1 MSRIRNLIGRIAA
14 GVALAILIIAPPVL
28 LIGLIGR
35 PFPSWSTL
43 TNEISNGSI
52 STETTMR
59 TAAALFVVIWVWAMF
74 TIAAEAF
81 SILQSRSTTRH
92 RQRRSTTR
100 TPVTTR
106 DTAGPTGPLVRL
118 VRIALLGT
126 VTTATTFTSLTAS
139 AAAPVQHVD
148 TYITAPIEA
157 DTAGEPVQAA
167 AAVDS
172 IVADG
177 RQTPLSIAM
186 DLGDETLRNEII
198 ALNPDWKGGPFDQG
212 TTVIVPLVTQ
222 PPAAQALPTAMAAPS
237 YTVRPN
243 DGWINVVEGLWGPG
257 SGERWQE
264 LAAQLVGQ
272 EVAPGVVLTPEMDTI
287 HPNWV
292 FHPPAAPATALSA
305 PSYTVQPNDGWI
317 NVVEGLWGPDS
328 GERWQELAAQLVGQ
342 EVAPGVVLTAEMGMI
357 HPNWVFTHPD
367 NVQPPIDQT
376 VTEPAPVIETPAP
389 VEPAPVI
396 ETPAP
401 VEPAPAPVI
410 EAPAPPIAEA
420 PTPPVIEAPAPLPP
434 PTAAQPP
441 AANTA
446 TGVDTVDDEVD
457 SDATPVSTPAPANV
471 DPSTLPVAAAT
482 TSDSSIPFGG
492 LVGGVSVAAV
502 IIGLLEAA
510 RRRRQRTAPAGAP
523 TGTVH
528 NDNAQAELALRS
540 LASKSHHQLV
550 TAVTVLLSQ
559 HYRDA
564 TLPATVLVQSIVVT
578 DDGNITVNF
587 DETITP
593 PAPFTGSDQHWTIT
607 AEQLDDIDTDIDP
620 EDQLLKT
627 VVSIGRNAASEIFVD
642 LESVGSVTITGDTDS
657 IDGLCRAIRTQLDDN
672 VEIFTNATGLD
683 IDDRHDTQ
691 PVDDTNLAN
700 IGIDRAP
707 LWDAITAGEIDSIIG
722 ARLGDWPYE
731 QLVAACVIDP
741 TGDVDAT
748 FLSGTFGGRGVA
760 TITATPGGATAWH
773 FDTDG
778 HLSIHDKPAA
788 TNTEQAPADE
798 PFIDIAT
805 PAVLDATTAAA
816 VDELTGAE
824 PTPALVSIKP
834 TEASEPSAYEP
845 PPWTYCVR
853 VMRRDLDVVDTNG
866 DVVTFVKGNNR
877 NGKRAPNS
885 SPSCTSNPTTK
896 RRSTR
901 SATPC
906 GTTSCSPTTP
916 SDRQQ
921 ATTPSAPCATRP
933 AHRSAKTSPSHTAEA
948 NGSSTPS
955 TSPPTRPCSGI
966 EPTTP
971 KTTPP
976 SGPGSQELMKSITGV
991 PFMGSRSFDGPRH
1004 SPTSRRSAATS
1015 EPQLPLQQP
1024 QHSTPTVTTRPCGS
1038 ATRRCWRIRATK
1050 CSHRS
1055 PTTSTCTRR
1064 LRSHPPTPH
1073 DVDLRTPRG

>member
-28 LIGLIGR
+28 LIALIGR

-74 TIAAEAF
+74 TIAAEAL
-81 SILQSRSTTRH
+81 SILQSRSTTRQ
-92 RQRRSTTR
+92 RQGRSTTR

-243 DGWINVVEGLWGPG
+243 DGWINVVEGLWGPD

-264 LAAQLVGQ
+264 LSPQLVGQ

-292 FHPPAAPATALSA
+292 FHHPAAPATALSA
-305 PSYTVQPNDGWI
+305 PSYTVRPNDGWI

-389 VEPAPVI
+389 VEPAP
-396 ETPAP
+396 A
-401 VEPAPAPVI
+401 
-410 EAPAPPIAEA
+410 
-420 PTPPVIEAPAPLPP
+420 PVIEAPAPLPP
-434 PTAAQPP
+434 PTAVEPP

-446 TGVDTVDDEVD
+446 TDVDTVDDEID

-540 LASKSHHQLV
+540 LASRSHHQLV

-587 DETITP
+587 DETIAP

-707 LWDAITAGEIDSIIG
+707 LWDAIAAGEIDSIIG

-748 FLSGTFGGRGVA
+748 FLSNTFGGRGVA
-760 TITATPGGATAWH
+760 TITATPGGATTWH

-877 NGKRAPNS
+877 NGKRAPELLAFLHQQPNNEAS
-885 SPSCTSNPTTK
+885 LDEIRNALWHDVVFADDPKRPPASDDTISTLCYKTRTPIGKDLAVTHSGGKWKLNAEHVTTDATLLRHRADHAKDNP
-896 RRSTR
+896 
-901 SATPC
+901 
-906 GTTSCSPTTP
+906 
-916 SDRQQ
+916 
-921 ATTPSAPCATRP
+921 
-933 AHRSAKTSPSHTAEA
+933 AEWPRVA
-948 NGSSTPS
+948 
-955 TSPPTRPCSGI
+955 
-966 EPTTP
+966 
-971 KTTPP
+971 
-976 SGPGSQELMKSITGV
+976 ELLKSITGV
-991 PFMGSRSFDGPRH
+991 PFMGSRSFEWAQAFAHFPKVCGDIRTAA
-1004 SPTSRRSAATS
+1004 SIAATAALDADCYDEAMWICDQALLANPCDEMLAQIAYDIDGARGDFEAIRQRHTTLIYALRAGDS
-1015 EPQLPLQQP
+1015 EEPHP
-1024 QHSTPTVTTRPCGS
+1024 STVERYNQWMS
-1038 ATRRCWRIRATK
+1038 QRRTA
-1050 CSHRS
+1050 
-1055 PTTSTCTRR
+1055 
-1064 LRSHPPTPH
+1064 
-1073 DVDLRTPRG
+1073 